1 MKVIVTVG
9 ETFLFVE
16 ENEVFGLEATVIL
29 KESDLKPLSD
39 LLEQDESALK
49 KIFLAIQGNLAEK
62 NDKLASSGE
71 LTRAE
76 QDFLLG
82 DLYSHGE
89 LGVRTFSVLKAMNV
103 VLLWQTYLYSS
114 DAFLKFRNFGRKSL
128 GEFKIFLAE
137 SLPSINDDFDE
148 FGKRIRALN
157 EIAMTF
163 PIESFS
169 DLATSAEFVSFRGDF
184 ENEKAVESMSIKY
197 FLKLW
202 SVDSTKYPLKPEANP
217 IGVELK
223 LKQVQKLAIR
233 VLGLWIFQRL

>member
-89 LGVRTFSVLKAMNV
+89 LGVRTFSVLKAMDV

-163 PIESFS
+163 PIESFP
-169 DLATSAEFVSFRGDF
+169 DLATSAEFVSFRGCFQD
-184 ENEKAVESMSIKY
+184 ESGIDSMNIKY
-197 FLKLW
+197 FLNMW
-202 SVDSTKYPLKPEANP
+202 GVDSTKYPLRQEANP
-217 IGVELK
+217 LEVRT
-223 LKQVQKLAIR
+223 KLAQLQVLAR
-233 VLGLWIFQRL
+233 RALGLWIIQRL